1 MRFLGLF
8 SAFLASLTFIRMR
21 ISWGVPVFFLWI
33 YKAVASAL
41 SPVLALMGFL
51 ITLIAFFKR
60 DRVSLVSGIFTT
72 AVSMRHIEKVTRSQD
87 DRFTQ
92 VFGANWWLKLPPA
105 MKDHML
111 PARWSLKLP
120 APAAGIRFQQHISYG
135 KWPETGEDLYCDLWR
150 PPEDKEPSGLAIIYL
165 HGSAWHYLGKDFQT
179 RPMFRHL
186 ASQGHVVMDV
196 AYTLAPKADLFG
208 MVGDVKRAIAWFKSQ
223 CPDFGVNPD
232 RIVLVGASAGGH
244 LALLSAYTP
253 NDPAFQPEDLKAD
266 TSVHGVVSYY
276 GFADLLDFYQYFSQ
290 IDAAHDEAVDRLMV
304 NLDTSARKL
313 GIIPD
318 DGDWVSISRWIPNL
332 FGGTPEEVPEAYRL
346 GSPIHYVC
354 AECPPTMLI
363 QGAHDVG
370 GMVAQNRNLHQA
382 LRAAGAQSIYLEL
395 PDTEHAFDIIL
406 PQISPSAQTSLY
418 YLERFLALL
427 T

>member
-1 MRFLGLF
+1 MRFLSF
-8 SAFLASLTFIRMR
+8 FTAFLASLTFVRMR
-21 ISWGVPVFFLWI
+21 VSWGVPVFFLWI

-41 SPVLALMGFL
+41 TPILALIGFIL
-51 ITLIAFFKR
+51 TLVAFFKR
-60 DRVSLVSGIFTT
+60 DRLTMVAGLLTT
-72 AVSMRHIEKVTRSQD
+72 SASIRHIEKVTRSQD

-92 VFGANWWLKLPPA
+92 VFGANWWLRLPPA
-105 MKDHML
+105 MKKNML
-111 PARWSLKLP
+111 SSRWAGRLPTPAKDV
-120 APAAGIRFQQHISYG
+120 RFEQHESYG
-135 KWPETGEDLYCDLWR
+135 KWPETGEDLFCDLWR
-150 PPEDKEPSGLAIIYL
+150 PPLDVEPSGLAIIYL

-186 ASQGHVVMDV
+186 ASQGHVIMDV
-196 AYTLAPKADLFG
+196 AYTLAPKADLTG
-208 MVGDVKRAIAWFKSQ
+208 MVGDVKRAIAWLKTQ
-223 CPDFGVNPD
+223 CMEFGVNPE
-232 RIVLVGASAGGH
+232 RIVLVGGSAGGH

-253 NDPAFQPEDLKAD
+253 NDPVFQPAELDAD
-266 TSVHGVVSYY
+266 TSVHAVVSYY

-290 IDAAHDEAVDRLMV
+290 IDAVHDETIDRLMV
-304 NLDTSARKL
+304 FLDSAARRI

-346 GSPIHYVC
+346 GSPISYVC
-354 AECPPTMLI
+354 AECPPTLLI

-370 GMVAQNRNLHQA
+370 GMVSQNRRLHQE
-382 LRAAGAQSIYLEL
+382 LRAVGAKSIYLEL
-395 PDTEHAFDIIL
+395 PDTEHAFDLIL
-406 PQISPSAQTSLY
+406 PQISPSAQTSFY